1 MHWWSVNNRQRH
13 DGSLPRSW
21 PSLNPTWPPLHRGS
35 FASYALAR
43 YDKYCTR
50 YKLRRVL
57 HFTSNKKWFPW
68 PHVNVIFNWHNKN
81 KHKAPNSIV
90 KFGHSSHFVYN
101 LMEIFFDANKVKYI
115 CWSCNAIGLH
125 WCPVWTSGTSGD
137 DKELVGREGRQREVD
152 FSPIYL
158 RTICF
163 SKIHVGSA
171 LSNLRHSDGSPIWGQ
186 LASPHNVTSGRSKIH
201 VETTLLTLGLTVCG
215 LTVVGCCPY

>member
-1 MHWWSVNNRQRH
+1 MLRFQVKKSPCTNTNTKHIQIQIIVHWWSVNNRQRH

-68 PHVNVIFNWHNKN
+68 PHANTIFNWHTRQQIAKWNLGLP
-81 KHKAPNSIV
+81 PN
-90 KFGHSSHFVYN
+90 FVYN
-101 LMEIFFDANKVKYI
+101 LMEILFDANRVQFI

-125 WCPVWTSGTSGD
+125 WCPVWTCGTSGD

-152 FSPIYL
+152 FSPI
-158 RTICF
+158 
-163 SKIHVGSA
+163 
-171 LSNLRHSDGSPIWGQ
+171 
-186 LASPHNVTSGRSKIH
+186 
-201 VETTLLTLGLTVCG
+201 
-215 LTVVGCCPY
+215 